1 MTRIP
6 FTIRIAAI
14 ALSITPA
21 CAADFGAFPP
31 SRFYASAPVLRV
43 YNWTGCY
50 LGAQLGGAFADNHL
64 SGQLIT
70 PLPPPNGSLITPLD
84 NNASSAAVIAGGQ
97 VGCDLQLARNWV
109 VGAQVDGD
117 WTHLT
122 GSQGIT
128 GTAGLAQ
135 QGHAD
140 LAANAV
146 VRANVLATA
155 TGRIGY
161 AINFDSIAGLFYLK
175 GGAAFVDY
183 DKNNITGNASATTC
197 ASDERLSGLQSSNEC
212 PV

>member
-1 MTRIP
+1 MLQRFEASQGP
-6 FTIRIAAI
+6 GSRRSRAAGI
-14 ALSITPA
+14 EIFSNSNPA
-21 CAADFGAFPP
+21 TK
-31 SRFYASAPVLRV
+31 L
-43 YNWTGCY
+43 
-50 LGAQLGGAFADNHL
+50 
-64 SGQLIT
+64 
-70 PLPPPNGSLITPLD
+70 
-84 NNASSAAVIAGGQ
+84 
-97 VGCDLQLARNWV
+97 VGCHLQVARNWV
-109 VGAQVDGD
+109 VGA
-117 WTHLT
+117 
-122 GSQGIT
+122 
-128 GTAGLAQ
+128 AGLAQ